1 MFDSDLNVNDHMN
14 YKATLKIITDK
25 VIHCVSEVPGSL
37 GTVKYLYLIQYIH
50 TALINPD
57 TAVLDRVYHL
67 TFCVQFCRIWRHHLE
82 INDKNDVFKR
92 FITQNVF
99 EGLEL
104 CLMFLLKLVSDSKA
118 HSIHELTSQENESFF
133 RRLRSIKGVES
144 TITTCTMKEFSGIA
158 HNINIEE
165 QIMAEFHNKSMFFPR
180 VQTRIEKRDNLMR
193 TPNVELTE
201 VHKAIELAM
210 KNASSSAG
218 QVGMNISGRF
228 DILQFLKPPR
238 YYLNLDYEVDE
249 LTMSDD
255 EMEDV
260 ENIEIFQEEQL
271 ENNSNFL
278 MVEEESF
285 EPPERV
291 QDGRSFNQRDMVF
304 SDENTQSPFLQITIN
319 EVQTRMRKSTLVHM
333 AQNGSLKIS
342 SDLLKRIQAPD
353 REFPTYI
360 TPLLDEYTGKKDEI
374 IIGDSI
380 IVYDMVDQYFVKGT
394 VFAFQFINKRTKKET
409 NYSGIKVVIG
419 SEDARTLFLMLD
431 PAQYFDSELT
441 TVESDESNRY
451 FFPVL
456 YYKCHV
462 SKNLDVRTFE
472 GKQALFNISE
482 LHN

>member
-1 MFDSDLNVNDHMN
+1 
-14 YKATLKIITDK
+14 
-25 VIHCVSEVPGSL
+25 
-37 GTVKYLYLIQYIH
+37 
-50 TALINPD
+50 
-57 TAVLDRVYHL
+57 
-67 TFCVQFCRIWRHHLE
+67 
-82 INDKNDVFKR
+82 
-92 FITQNVF
+92 
-99 EGLEL
+99 
-104 CLMFLLKLVSDSKA
+104 
-118 HSIHELTSQENESFF
+118 
-133 RRLRSIKGVES
+133 
-144 TITTCTMKEFSGIA
+144 
-158 HNINIEE
+158 
-165 QIMAEFHNKSMFFPR
+165 
-180 VQTRIEKRDNLMR
+180 
-193 TPNVELTE
+193 
-201 VHKAIELAM
+201 
-210 KNASSSAG
+210 
-218 QVGMNISGRF
+218 
-228 DILQFLKPPR
+228 
-238 YYLNLDYEVDE
+238 
-249 LTMSDD
+249 
-255 EMEDV
+255 
-260 ENIEIFQEEQL
+260 
-271 ENNSNFL
+271 
-278 MVEEESF
+278 
-285 EPPERV
+285 
-291 QDGRSFNQRDMVF
+291 MVF